1 MSGTSEK
8 CEQTFKC
15 TNVYVMGVPGDGEGS
30 RRVFKEIIAYL
41 NSPNLLEFPT
51 HQRSLM
57 NYKQDKSKEIH
68 TSTQDSKNIEREKQE
83 EKNDCHINPKGLS
96 ADFSSATVKVRGPWD
111 DIVSC

>member
-41 NSPNLLEFPT
+41 NSPNLLEFAT

-57 NYKQDKSKEIH
+57 NYK
-68 TSTQDSKNIEREKQE
+68 
-83 EKNDCHINPKGLS
+83 
-96 ADFSSATVKVRGPWD
+96 
-111 DIVSC
+111 